1 MKEVLGVSL
10 IHDHEVRVE
19 SQGLVM
25 DAQETVGDG
34 MKGPTP
40 DSGRW
45 TSADHLPGPADHLAR
60 GPPRKR
66 EQQNRAWIGPV
77 MNQVGD
83 TGSERLGLA
92 GAGPRNH
99 AERAVQMLGRG
110 ALLGIERGEEGGVLI
125 GRRRHDE
132 SEPWSR
138 TEPLPGNST
147 LRE

>member
-1 MKEVLGVSL
+1 MRESRYGLMQIKVGSDQMKEVLGVSL

-60 GPPRKR
+60 GPARER

-83 TGSERLGLA
+83 TGS
-92 GAGPRNH
+92 
-99 AERAVQMLGRG
+99 
-110 ALLGIERGEEGGVLI
+110 
-125 GRRRHDE
+125 
-132 SEPWSR
+132 
-138 TEPLPGNST
+138 
-147 LRE
+147 